1 MLRTVLDINFLFGG
15 LVTISKKHIVIAL
28 ATTTLTVSLLTTG
41 ALAVDPGWGNNN
53 DYSSVTNND
62 SNTAENN
69 NQPPM
74 TIYTP
79 ESPPASSGSNLRSNT
94 DTRSGGNNSMANS
107 SSTTPQNNQQTNR
120 PTDDNNGGQQSA
132 GQSLSQNSASFSSS
146 SSSAQSSSS
155 SSQSSSSS
163 SSSSSIHQLSKNEL
177 MKYAKNAYKQ
187 KRVQVK
193 AQNNQRVNDN
203 NNKGA
208 VELKDGYKEA
218 LKKIASG
225 AVSKQERI
233 DIINKQKDALQ
244 KALSK
249 RLGNLQAQYAKDQA
263 ATSAQIS
270 SLKDDHSSDYE
281 AMRLNSRLSEL
292 DYNLGVQSNRA
303 YTRYNKAMAKLD
315 DQGNVKVKAK
325 REQRRDAKTAYV
337 NNLAA
342 VDAVDPDALVKQNKH
357 RLVVLKQNYNGVKA
371 KINAGEIDSTNDVD
385 KVLGQG
391 L

>member
-1 MLRTVLDINFLFGG
+1 M
-15 LVTISKKHIVIAL
+15 
-28 ATTTLTVSLLTTG
+28 ATATLTVSLLTTG

-62 SNTAENN
+62 NNTAENN

-79 ESPPASSGSNLRSNT
+79 ESPPASSSNNSRSNT
-94 DTRSGGNNSMANS
+94 DTNSGGNDSMANP
-107 SSTTPQNNQQTNR
+107 SSTTPRNNQQTNR
-120 PTDDNNGGQQSA
+120 LVDDNNDGQQSSA
-132 GQSLSQNSASFSSS
+132 QSSSQNSASVSSS
-146 SSSAQSSSS
+146 SSSAQSTSS
-155 SSQSSSSS
+155 SSQSSSNSLSS
-163 SSSSSIHQLSKNEL
+163 SSSRQLSKNEL
-177 MKYAKNAYKQ
+177 LKYAKDTYKQ
-187 KRVQVK
+187 KQVQVK
-193 AQNNQRVNDN
+193 AQNDERVIDN
-203 NNKGA
+203 NDKGT

-218 LKKIASG
+218 LKRIASG

-325 REQRRDAKTAYV
+325 REQRQDAKAVYV

-342 VDAVDPDALVKQNKH
+342 VDAVDPDVLAKQNKH
-357 RLVVLKQNYNGVKA
+357 RLAVLKKNYNDVKA
-371 KINAGEIDSTNDVD
+371 KINAGEIDSTSDVD
-385 KVLGQG
+385 KMLGQG

>member
-1 MLRTVLDINFLFGG
+1 M
-15 LVTISKKHIVIAL
+15 
-28 ATTTLTVSLLTTG
+28 ATATLTVSLLTTG

-79 ESPPASSGSNLRSNT
+79 ESPPASSNNNSRSNI
-94 DTRSGGNNSMANS
+94 DTNFGGNNSMANP
-107 SSTTPQNNQQTNR
+107 SSTMPQNSQQNKR
-120 PTDDNNGGQQSA
+120 PTDDNNANQQSA
-132 GQSLSQNSASFSSS
+132 GQSSSQNSASISSS

-155 SSQSSSSS
+155 SSQSSSNSLSS
-163 SSSSSIHQLSKNEL
+163 SSSHQLSKNEL
-177 MKYAKNAYKQ
+177 MKYAKNACKQ
-187 KRVQVK
+187 KRAQVK

-225 AVSKQERI
+225 AVSKQERV

-292 DYNLGVQSNRA
+292 DYDLGVQSNRA
-303 YTRYNKAMAKLD
+303 YTRYNKAMTKLD
-315 DQGNVKVKAK
+315 DQGNVRVKAK
-325 REQRRDAKTAYV
+325 HEQRRDAKTAYID
-337 NNLAA
+337 NLAT
-342 VDAVDPDALVKQNKH
+342 VDAVDPDVLVKQNKH
-357 RLVVLKQNYNGVKA
+357 RLVVLKKNYNDVKS
-371 KINAGEIDSTNDVD
+371 KINAGEITSTNDVD
-385 KVLGQG
+385 KMLGQG